1 MQRPAF
7 TWEIPL
13 ETPPR
18 VIRMAAASSHGNPR
32 VEHYHG
38 LHFWCLNLYE
48 GEGELEIAD
57 QVLPIRPGCA
67 GLTAPDLDID
77 YRYNGSAT
85 LTWAHF
91 VFEEEGP
98 TVPIAAMQY
107 LGRNFEPMRNAL
119 REVCV
124 LAIDRPRRAAVRL
137 WDVLWQLAECRASA
151 ENGVSHPL
159 VREAVQ
165 IIELRLAQPI
175 YVSKL
180 AAELNLSHTH
190 LNRLFNAAL
199 GMPVQ
204 TYISRCRA
212 ERAHY
217 LLTHS
222 TLPIQTIAH
231 QVGIPDAHLFNKTM
245 RRLYGIAPR
254 RIREQA

>member
-1 MQRPAF
+1 M
-7 TWEIPL
+7 
-13 ETPPR
+13 
-18 VIRMAAASSHGNPR
+18 MAASSHGDPAAER
-32 VEHYHG
+32 YHR

-48 GEGELEIAD
+48 GEGELEIAG
-57 QVLPIRPGCA
+57 QVLSIEPGCA
-67 GLTAPDLDID
+67 GLTVPGLDVD
-77 YRYNGSAT
+77 YRYNGPAT

-98 TVPIAAMQY
+98 TVPIAAMQN
-107 LGRNFEPMRNAL
+107 LGRDFEPTRDAL
-119 REVCV
+119 RNVCA
-124 LAIDRPRRAAVRL
+124 LAVERPQRAAARL
-137 WDVLWQLAECRASA
+137 WDILWQLAERGKHA

-175 YVSKL
+175 YISRL

-190 LNRLFNAAL
+190 LNRLFNATL
-199 GMPVQ
+199 GIPVQ
-204 TYISRCRA
+204 TYINRCRG

-222 TLPIQTIAH
+222 TLPIGTIAY

-254 RIREQA
+254 HIREQA